1 MTASSFE
8 TLEALAMK
16 LMRTISNHLR
26 NTFEPLQ
33 GEAAGWEVCI
43 TLEKPIAVPMADA
56 SCVELRMN
64 TNDVPK

>member
-16 LMRTISNHLR
+16 LMRTISSHLR
-26 NTFEPLQ
+26 SKFEPLL
-33 GEAAGWEVCI
+33 GKTAGWDVCI

-64 TNDVPK
+64 TNDVPE

>member
-16 LMRTISNHLR
+16 LMRTIAHHLKSKC
-26 NTFEPLQ
+26 EPLL
-33 GEAAGWEVCI
+33 GKAAGWEVCI

-64 TNDVPK
+64 TNDVPE